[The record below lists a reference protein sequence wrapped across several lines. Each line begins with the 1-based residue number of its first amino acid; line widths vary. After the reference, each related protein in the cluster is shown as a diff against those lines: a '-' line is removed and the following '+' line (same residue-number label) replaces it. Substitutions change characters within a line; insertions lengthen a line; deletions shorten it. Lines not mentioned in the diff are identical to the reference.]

1 MARDPNRGCQEGAPT
16 VLALR
21 SSIWFLRFIWF
32 VSSIQSK
39 KRKESGCRFA
49 RKEFSITPARKIPK
63 TKFYS
68 PHKLCYTTHTNS
80 DINSHFDIEGGWSFH
95 GSEETSSEEARK
107 EGSEEEVVVIL

>member
-1 MARDPNRGCQEGAPT
+1 MARDPDRRREEGAPT

-32 VSSIQSK
+32 VSSTQSK
-39 KRKESGCRFA
+39 KRKESGWRFA
-49 RKEFSITPARKIPK
+49 RKEFSITPAGEIQKRKI
-63 TKFYS
+63 YS
-68 PHKLCYTTHTNS
+68 LHKLCYTTHTNS